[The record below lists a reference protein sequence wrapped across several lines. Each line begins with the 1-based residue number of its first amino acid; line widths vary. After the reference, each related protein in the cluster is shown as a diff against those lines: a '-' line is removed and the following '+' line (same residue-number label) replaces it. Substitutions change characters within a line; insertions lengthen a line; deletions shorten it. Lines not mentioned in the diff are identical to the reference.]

1 MSEDKIG
8 IMSLGVYRPSRVMK
22 SDEISKLADI
32 PEEVIWEKF
41 GLKEKSVSE
50 PEEHVSQM
58 AVCASRQAL
67 QGIDPAEIDLVI
79 YYGSEYKDRYVW
91 PVGPVIKKELGLKN
105 AYTFE
110 VMALCATGAIALD
123 VARSMLLSNPDY
135 RRVLLVAASKE
146 ADLIDYSRRDTRFMI
161 NFADGAAACVLGKGA
176 KNELLASSAI
186 TDGTFAWD
194 VYVPAGG
201 SMMRPPRKEL
211 REEDFYLDAPDFERM
226 KTDLDQ
232 VTLDNFLQ
240 VIREAVKKGGG
251 SIEKID
257 FLGITHMKPSFYQA
271 ILENFGLDWENT
283 IYLDHWGHVQA
294 ADQLIIL
301 KEALEKNRLK
311 EGDLVVLAGA
321 GTGYTWSAAS
331 LRWGSLG

>member
-1 MSEDKIG
+1 MSENKIG

-22 SDEISKLADI
+22 SDEISRLTDI

-41 GLKEKSVSE
+41 GLKEKSVAD
-50 PEEHVSQM
+50 PEEHISQM
-58 AVCASRQAL
+58 AVEASRRAL
-67 QGIDPAEIDLVI
+67 SGIDPAEIDLVI

-91 PVGPVIKKELGLKN
+91 PVGPVIKKELGLKK

-123 VARSMLLSNPDY
+123 VARSMLMANPDY

-146 ADLIDYSRRDTRFMI
+146 ADLIDYSRKNTRFMI
-161 NFADGAAACVLGKGA
+161 NFADGAAACVIGKGA
-176 KNELLASSAI
+176 NNELLASSAI

-201 SMMRPPRKEL
+201 SMMRPPRSKVKEK
-211 REEDFYLDAPDFERM
+211 DFYLDAPDFERM
-226 KTDLDQ
+226 KTELDQ

-240 VIREAVKKGGG
+240 VIKEAVEKGGA
-251 SIEKID
+251 SPDQIK
-257 FLGITHMKPSFYQA
+257 FLGITHMKPSFYRT
-271 ILENFGLDWENT
+271 ILENFGLSWDNT
-283 IYLDHWGHVQA
+283 IYLENWGHVQA

-301 KEALEKNRLK
+301 KEALEQDKLK